1 MENVGEGCATGTTV
15 IMRLYDEDDTE
26 IGTPMQMGAVAGTL
40 ASALIRP
47 GEVLQLISVTPL
59 PSRSLH
65 ERLHFARL
73 FPTWTNVRC

>member
-15 IMRLYDEDDTE
+15 IMRLYDEDDIE
-26 IGTPMQMGAVAGTL
+26 FGTPMQMGALAGML

-47 GEVLQLISVTPL
+47 GEVLQLVSVAPL
-59 PSRSLH
+59 SSRSDH
-65 ERLHFARL
+65 ERLHFTRL